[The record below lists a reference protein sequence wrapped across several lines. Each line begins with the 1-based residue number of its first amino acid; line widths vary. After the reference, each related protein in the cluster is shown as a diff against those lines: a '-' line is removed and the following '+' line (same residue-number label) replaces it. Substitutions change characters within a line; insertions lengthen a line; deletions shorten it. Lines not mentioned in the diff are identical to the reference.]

1 MVRSDTIVLPE
12 PNIDSDQGLFGG
24 VEPFGQQVIEDNSSD
39 MVFGMRGDGFVH
51 LPVAVPPPESL
62 IVKHPDFGWGAFNAF
77 D

>member
-1 MVRSDTIVLPE
+1 MRSDTVVLSKPD
-12 PNIDSDQGLFGG
+12 IDSNLSLFCG

-39 MVFGMRGDGFVH
+39 MVFRMRGDGSIH

-62 IVKHPDFGWGAFNAF
+62 VVRHPDFGWGAFNTF

>member
-1 MVRSDTIVLPE
+1 MRSDTVVLSKPD
-12 PNIDSDQGLFGG
+12 IDSDLGLFCG

-39 MVFGMRGDGFVH
+39 MVFGMRGDGSVH

-62 IVKHPDFGWGAFNAF
+62 VIRHPDFGWGAFNTF